1 LGKAFLGFF
10 DHRQGDRLIGLIDHD
25 DMMQDEPIL
34 IFQDT
39 GVDTLPDRH
48 ASFALAE
55 PFGVGFK

>member
-1 LGKAFLGFF
+1 
-10 DHRQGDRLIGLIDHD
+10 
-25 DMMQDEPIL
+25 MMQDEPIL